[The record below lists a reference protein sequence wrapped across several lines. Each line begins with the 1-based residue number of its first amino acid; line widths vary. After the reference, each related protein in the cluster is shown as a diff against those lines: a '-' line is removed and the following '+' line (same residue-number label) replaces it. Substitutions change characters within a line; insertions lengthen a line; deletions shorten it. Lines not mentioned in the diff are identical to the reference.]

1 MGLLSVPNTSII
13 AFSLAHGPGHRQVLF
28 SGGYGGWLG
37 DDCWAGKIIAVDRC
51 EYMQE
56 EAIVFD
62 PLA

>member
-51 EYMQE
+51 EYM
-56 EAIVFD
+56 
-62 PLA
+62 